1 MVPFLVAFLLPI
13 FLILIFNVVVYIL
26 IIRVI
31 ILHTVHKKK
40 RMNMSPLTTT
50 EAIKMLLS
58 YTGIMTLFGLTWLF
72 GVFTF
77 ITEPN
82 VSFIVQFFFAFFN
95 TFQGFFIFLF
105 LVLLNGDSRN
115 AWKSLLCPW
124 AVKEERKTSTSF
136 ATKHKKFS
144 TSTIQVSSPQEKK
157 APGNIYE
164 SFSEKDRGKEKALP
178 RKSNNSLIFENE
190 VAFEE
195 EEVSTSDEF
204 MTSEFNSI
212 RFDRHLS
219 MRREHYVE
227 KIEIDFFDDDDDEDD
242 DSSGNTEKF

>member
-13 FLILIFNVVVYIL
+13 FLILIFNVVVYVL

-105 LVLLNGDSRN
+105 FVLLNGDSRN
-115 AWKSLLCPW
+115 AWKSLLCPHKMKQSSTT
-124 AVKEERKTSTSF
+124 AKTTPKYTTASSSDKFHLTSQKNDRSQQNLYSNTNSVRDNNDKTDNSTAF
-136 ATKHKKFS
+136 KNS
-144 TSTIQVSSPQEKK
+144 T
-157 APGNIYE
+157 
-164 SFSEKDRGKEKALP
+164 
-178 RKSNNSLIFENE
+178 
-190 VAFEE
+190 VADVDFYDD
-195 EEVSTSDEF
+195 DEF
-204 MTSEFNSI
+204 MKSEFKGI
-212 RFDRHLS
+212 RFERHLTT
-219 MRREHYVE
+219 RRQHYVE
-227 KIEIDFFDDDDDEDD
+227 RIEVDFHD
-242 DSSGNTEKF
+242 